1 MLATPPGRAPAHP
14 FSVRDMAVLPL
25 SGHMTRM
32 LSLLTKKMQFCLVSV
47 PALMAHFFFQG
58 VCATALK
65 RACRKLGVKH
75 WPYRDQQ
82 GHTQRTL
89 GATLGTSAARSD
101 RWPAREA
108 SAKRW
113 QKKQLFLFLWLFGVV
128 CLLCVCVCVCAFLVC
143 FESGGCKHAC
153 LLKVR
158 E

>member
-1 MLATPPGRAPAHP
+1 
-14 FSVRDMAVLPL
+14 
-25 SGHMTRM
+25 
-32 LSLLTKKMQFCLVSV
+32 
-47 PALMAHFFFQG
+47 

-113 QKKQLFLFLWLFGVV
+113 QKEKRKINCFFG
-128 CLLCVCVCVCAFLVC
+128 C
-143 FESGGCKHAC
+143 GCS
-153 LLKVR
+153 VSSV
-158 E
+158 